1 MPRPQAP
8 LNSAKARSWA
18 SNTISWVS
26 ARIDPHEQHAAVTEP
41 NVSGLHGH
49 RHAVEQ
55 DDLVALVELIGFTGR
70 KAQRDIGRRR
80 RVPALLAPPSGVT
93 PHGIVAAAIAT
104 AAKFLE

>member
-55 DDLVALVELIGFTGR
+55 DDLVAPVELIGFTRCEG
-70 KAQRDIGRRR
+70 QRDVGRRSR
-80 RVPALLAPPSGVT
+80 LTAFLAPPSGVA
-93 PHGIVAAAIAT
+93 PHRIVATLVT
-104 AAKFLE
+104 APAQF